1 MVKARENEMQAAEGT
16 GRPIDDDD
24 DDDDDGDEDRR
35 QWMNH
40 ENEMK

>member
-24 DDDDDGDEDRR
+24 DDDEDERLR
-35 QWMNH
+35 QWMIMRMN
-40 ENEMK
+40 